1 MFYRTTIRDHIR
13 IPPVLFG
20 EPVLDALLKM
30 IKEKYAGFISKE
42 LGVVVDVVKV
52 NNNKEGIIIP
62 GDGAAYYETDFEI
75 LNFKPEMHE
84 VLMGR
89 IRDIAEFGIFLNFGA
104 MEGMVHISQAMD
116 DYVQYNAKEK
126 VVVGKE
132 TKRTLKVG
140 DDCKAKVIAISFKD
154 IANPKLGLTMRQKG
168 LGKLDWSDED
178 LKKKAPKAEGKEASK
193 KPAAKGESK

>member
-1 MFYRTTIRDHIR
+1 MFYRTTISDHIR
-13 IPPVLFG
+13 VPPVLFG
-20 EPVLDALLKM
+20 EGVSDALLKM

-52 NNNKEGIIIP
+52 NSNKDGIIIP
-62 GDGAAYYETDFEI
+62 GDGAAYYETEFEI
-75 LNFKPEMHE
+75 INFKPEMHE
-84 VLMGR
+84 VLAGK

-140 DDCKAKVIAISFKD
+140 DDCRAKVIAISFKD

-168 LGKLDWSDED
+168 LGKLEWIDEEP
-178 LKKKAPKAEGKEASK
+178 KKKPQGKEISKKGEAAPKGEGK
-193 KPAAKGESK
+193 